1 MWLIFLDLLAR
12 ISFLF
17 SLIGTAIILLYNLKI
32 YYISYLSLVFVL
44 LCGVIIKRRF
54 KKLIFLPFLLLL
66 FVPIFIYEKLFL
78 LILGGLTLFLLYTQ
92 RDVTYGSVLE
102 HFNKTYPLAL
112 LLFLTTF
119 AMRYISTSKFII
131 LESVVSSSLLMYF
144 ISSIILLR
152 TLRYLEHKPEDKNL
166 MSLNIRYALA
176 ILVFSMLLSI
186 PFVRDKLFWVASY
199 VFSFIYFIFITLISV
214 IFIIIGYVI
223 GKIIYFIISFMAN
236 RGLIGRSSREI
247 MNMNPEINKFLKFL
261 WERRHITSDLLD
273 KIIIV
278 SFYIFVTVTL
288 ILIIYWVMKRF
299 YRTYK
304 KEENYIEEKEF
315 IFPSLNPI
323 KMLQNLFG
331 RDNLNPIREYYR
343 KYLLD
348 SREMGA
354 DIRYSDTTYD
364 VYKKTSDLFNDNSL
378 KRMRNIYIEVRYGF
392 GRITSE
398 LIKEFKKLY
407 KSLNK

>member
-119 AMRYISTSKFII
+119 VMRYISTSKFII

>member
-12 ISFLF
+12 VSFLF
-17 SLIGTAIILLYNLKI
+17 SLIGSAVILLYNLKI

-44 LCGVIIKRRF
+44 FIGVLIKRRY
-54 KKLIFLPFLLLL
+54 KNLVFLPFLLLL
-66 FVPIFIYEKLFL
+66 FVPVSIYEKLFL

-92 RDVTYGSVLE
+92 RDVTYGLVLE
-102 HFNKTYPLAL
+102 HFNKTYPIAL
-112 LLFLTTF
+112 LLFLVTF
-119 AMRYISTSKFII
+119 IMRYISTSKFIV

-144 ISSIILLR
+144 VSSIILLR

-176 ILVFSMLLSI
+176 VLIFSMFLSI
-186 PFVRDKLFWVASY
+186 PFVRERLFWGVSY
-199 VFSFIYFIFITLISV
+199 IFSFIYFIFITIISV

-223 GKIIYFIISFMAN
+223 GKIIYFIITFMAN
-236 RGLIGRSSREI
+236 RGLIGRSSKEI
-247 MNMNPEINKFLKFL
+247 MNINPELNKFLKFL

-278 SFYIFVTVTL
+278 SFYILVTVTV

-323 KMLQNLFG
+323 KVIQNLFG
-331 RDNLNPIREYYR
+331 RSNLNPIRDYYR

-348 SREMGA
+348 SRDMGV

-364 VYKKTSDLFNDNSL
+364 VYKKTSGLFNDDSL
-378 KRMRNIYIEVRYGF
+378 KKMRNIYIEVRYGF
-392 GRITSE
+392 GKITSE

>member
-119 AMRYISTSKFII
+119 AMRYISTIKFII

>member
-12 ISFLF
+12 VSFLF
-17 SLIGTAIILLYNLKI
+17 SLIGTAVILLYNLKI

-44 LCGVIIKRRF
+44 FMGVLIKRRYKNF
-54 KKLIFLPFLLLL
+54 VFVPFLLLL
-66 FVPIFIYEKLFL
+66 FIPVSIYEKLFL

-92 RDVTYGSVLE
+92 RDVTYGLVLE
-102 HFNKTYPLAL
+102 HFNKTYPIAL
-112 LLFLTTF
+112 LLFLVTF
-119 AMRYISTSKFII
+119 IMRYISTSKFIV

-144 ISSIILLR
+144 VSSIILLR
-152 TLRYLEHKPEDKNL
+152 TLRYLEHKPEDRNL

-176 ILVFSMLLSI
+176 VLIFSMFLSI
-186 PFVRDKLFWVASY
+186 PFVRERLFWGVSY
-199 VFSFIYFIFITLISV
+199 IFSFIYFIFITIISV

-223 GKIIYFIISFMAN
+223 GKIIYFIITLMAN
-236 RGLIGRSSREI
+236 RGLIGRSSKEI
-247 MNMNPEINKFLKFL
+247 MNINPELNKFLKFL

-278 SFYIFVTVTL
+278 SFYILVTVTV

-323 KMLQNLFG
+323 KVIQNLFG
-331 RDNLNPIREYYR
+331 RSNLNPIRDYYR

-348 SREMGA
+348 SRDMGV

-364 VYKKTSDLFNDNSL
+364 VYKKTSGLFNDDSL
-378 KRMRNIYIEVRYGF
+378 KKMRNIYIEVRYGF
-392 GRITSE
+392 GKITSE

>member
-12 ISFLF
+12 VSFLF
-17 SLIGTAIILLYNLKI
+17 SLIGTAVILLYNLKI

-44 LCGVIIKRRF
+44 FIGVLIKRRY
-54 KKLIFLPFLLLL
+54 KNLVFLPFLLLL
-66 FVPIFIYEKLFL
+66 FIPVSIYEKLFL

-92 RDVTYGSVLE
+92 RDVTYGLVLE
-102 HFNKTYPLAL
+102 HFNKTYPIAL
-112 LLFLTTF
+112 LLFLVTF
-119 AMRYISTSKFII
+119 IMRYISTSKFIV

-144 ISSIILLR
+144 VSSIILLR

-176 ILVFSMLLSI
+176 VLIFSMFLSI
-186 PFVRDKLFWVASY
+186 PFIRERLFWGVSY
-199 VFSFIYFIFITLISV
+199 IFSFIYFIFITIISV

-223 GKIIYFIISFMAN
+223 GKIIYFIITLMAN
-236 RGLIGRSSREI
+236 RGLIGRSSKEI
-247 MNMNPEINKFLKFL
+247 MNINPELNKFLKFL

-278 SFYIFVTVTL
+278 SFYILVTVTV

-323 KMLQNLFG
+323 KVIQNLFG
-331 RDNLNPIREYYR
+331 RSNLNPIRDYYR

-348 SREMGA
+348 SRDMGV

-364 VYKKTSDLFNDNSL
+364 VYKKTSGLFNDDSL
-378 KRMRNIYIEVRYGF
+378 KKMRNIYIEVRYGF
-392 GRITSE
+392 GKITSE

>member
-12 ISFLF
+12 VSFLF
-17 SLIGTAIILLYNLKI
+17 SLIGTAVILLYNLKI

-44 LCGVIIKRRF
+44 FIGVLIKRRY
-54 KKLIFLPFLLLL
+54 KNLVFLPFLLLL
-66 FVPIFIYEKLFL
+66 FVPVFIYEKLFL

-92 RDVTYGSVLE
+92 RDVTYGLVLE
-102 HFNKTYPLAL
+102 HFNKTYPIAL
-112 LLFLTTF
+112 LLFFVTF
-119 AMRYISTSKFII
+119 IMRYISTSKFIV

-144 ISSIILLR
+144 VSSIILLR

-176 ILVFSMLLSI
+176 VLIFSMFLSI
-186 PFVRDKLFWVASY
+186 PFVRERLFWGVSY
-199 VFSFIYFIFITLISV
+199 IFSFIYFIFITIISV

-223 GKIIYFIISFMAN
+223 GKIIYFIITFMAN
-236 RGLIGRSSREI
+236 RGLIGRSSKEI
-247 MNMNPEINKFLKFL
+247 MNINPELNKFLKFL

-278 SFYIFVTVTL
+278 SFYILVTVTV

-323 KMLQNLFG
+323 KVIQNLFG
-331 RDNLNPIREYYR
+331 RSNLNPIRDYYR

-348 SREMGA
+348 SRDMGV

-364 VYKKTSDLFNDNSL
+364 VYKKTSGLFNDDSL
-378 KRMRNIYIEVRYGF
+378 KKMRNIYIEVRYGF
-392 GRITSE
+392 GKITSE

>member
-12 ISFLF
+12 VSFLF
-17 SLIGTAIILLYNLKI
+17 SLIGTAVILLYNLKI

-44 LCGVIIKRRF
+44 FMGVLIKRRCKNF
-54 KKLIFLPFLLLL
+54 VFVPFLLLL
-66 FVPIFIYEKLFL
+66 FIPVSIYEKLFL

-92 RDVTYGSVLE
+92 RDVTYGLVLE
-102 HFNKTYPLAL
+102 HFNKTYPIAL
-112 LLFLTTF
+112 LLFLVTF
-119 AMRYISTSKFII
+119 IMRYISTSKFIV

-144 ISSIILLR
+144 VSSIILLR
-152 TLRYLEHKPEDKNL
+152 TLRYLEHKPEDRNL

-176 ILVFSMLLSI
+176 VLIFSMFLSI
-186 PFVRDKLFWVASY
+186 PFVRERLFWGVSY
-199 VFSFIYFIFITLISV
+199 IFSFIYFIFITIISV

-223 GKIIYFIISFMAN
+223 GKIIYFIITLMAN
-236 RGLIGRSSREI
+236 RGLIGRSSKEI
-247 MNMNPEINKFLKFL
+247 MNINPELNKFLKFL

-278 SFYIFVTVTL
+278 SFYILVTVTV

-323 KMLQNLFG
+323 KVIQNLFG
-331 RDNLNPIREYYR
+331 RSNLNPIRDYYR

-348 SREMGA
+348 SRDMGV

-364 VYKKTSDLFNDNSL
+364 VYKKTSGLFNDDSL
-378 KRMRNIYIEVRYGF
+378 KKMRNIYIEVRYGF
-392 GRITSE
+392 GKITSE

>member
-1 MWLIFLDLLAR
+1 MWLIFFDLLAR
-12 ISFLF
+12 VSFLF
-17 SLIGTAIILLYNLKI
+17 SLIGTAVILLYNLKI

-44 LCGVIIKRRF
+44 FIGVLIKRRY
-54 KKLIFLPFLLLL
+54 KNLVFLPFLLLL
-66 FVPIFIYEKLFL
+66 FVPVSIYEKLFL

-92 RDVTYGSVLE
+92 RDVTYGLVLE
-102 HFNKTYPLAL
+102 HFNKTYPIAL
-112 LLFLTTF
+112 LLFLVTF
-119 AMRYISTSKFII
+119 IMRYISTSKFIV

-144 ISSIILLR
+144 VSSIILLR

-176 ILVFSMLLSI
+176 VLIFSMFLSI
-186 PFVRDKLFWVASY
+186 PFIRERLFWGVSY
-199 VFSFIYFIFITLISV
+199 IFSFIYFIFITIISV

-223 GKIIYFIISFMAN
+223 GKIIYFIITFMAN
-236 RGLIGRSSREI
+236 RGLIGRSSKEI
-247 MNMNPEINKFLKFL
+247 MNINPELNKFLKFL

-278 SFYIFVTVTL
+278 SFYILVTVTV

-323 KMLQNLFG
+323 KVIQNLFG
-331 RDNLNPIREYYR
+331 RSNLNPIRDYYR

-348 SREMGA
+348 SRDMGV

-364 VYKKTSDLFNDNSL
+364 VYKKTSGLFNDDSL
-378 KRMRNIYIEVRYGF
+378 KKMRNIYIEVRYGF
-392 GRITSE
+392 GKITSE

>member
-12 ISFLF
+12 VSFLF
-17 SLIGTAIILLYNLKI
+17 SLIGTAVILLYNLKI

-44 LCGVIIKRRF
+44 FIGVLIKRRYKNF
-54 KKLIFLPFLLLL
+54 VFLPFLLLL
-66 FVPIFIYEKLFL
+66 FVPVSIYEKLFL

-92 RDVTYGSVLE
+92 RDVTYGLVLE
-102 HFNKTYPLAL
+102 HFNKTYPIAL
-112 LLFLTTF
+112 LLFLVTF
-119 AMRYISTSKFII
+119 IMRYISTSKFIV

-144 ISSIILLR
+144 VSSIILLR

-176 ILVFSMLLSI
+176 VLIFSMFLSI
-186 PFVRDKLFWVASY
+186 PFVRERLFWGVSY
-199 VFSFIYFIFITLISV
+199 IFSFIYFIFITIISV

-223 GKIIYFIISFMAN
+223 GKIIYFIITLMAN
-236 RGLIGRSSREI
+236 RGLIGRSSKEI
-247 MNMNPEINKFLKFL
+247 MNINPELNKFLKFL

-278 SFYIFVTVTL
+278 SFYILVTVTV

-323 KMLQNLFG
+323 KVIQNLFG
-331 RDNLNPIREYYR
+331 RSNLNPIRDYYR

-348 SREMGA
+348 SRDMGV

-364 VYKKTSDLFNDNSL
+364 VYKKTSGLFNDDSL
-378 KRMRNIYIEVRYGF
+378 KKMRNIYIEVRYGF
-392 GRITSE
+392 GKITSE

>member
-12 ISFLF
+12 VSFLF
-17 SLIGTAIILLYNLKI
+17 SLIGSAVILLYNLKI

-44 LCGVIIKRRF
+44 FIGVLIKRRY
-54 KKLIFLPFLLLL
+54 KNLVFLPFLLLL
-66 FVPIFIYEKLFL
+66 FIPVSIYEKLFL

-92 RDVTYGSVLE
+92 RDVTYGLVLE
-102 HFNKTYPLAL
+102 HFNKTYPIAL
-112 LLFLTTF
+112 LLFLVTF
-119 AMRYISTSKFII
+119 IMRYISTSKFIV

-144 ISSIILLR
+144 VSSIILLR

-176 ILVFSMLLSI
+176 VLIFSMFLSI
-186 PFVRDKLFWVASY
+186 PFVRERLFWGVSY
-199 VFSFIYFIFITLISV
+199 IFSFIYFIFITIISV

-223 GKIIYFIISFMAN
+223 GKIIYFIITLMAN
-236 RGLIGRSSREI
+236 RGLIGRSSKEI
-247 MNMNPEINKFLKFL
+247 MNINPELNKFLKFL

-278 SFYIFVTVTL
+278 SFYILVTVTV

-323 KMLQNLFG
+323 KVIQNLFG
-331 RDNLNPIREYYR
+331 RSNLNPIRDYYR

-348 SREMGA
+348 SRDMGV

-364 VYKKTSDLFNDNSL
+364 VYKKTSGLFNDDSL
-378 KRMRNIYIEVRYGF
+378 KKMRNIYIEVRYGF
-392 GRITSE
+392 GKITSE

>member
-12 ISFLF
+12 VSFLF
-17 SLIGTAIILLYNLKI
+17 SLVGTAVILLYNLKI

-44 LCGVIIKRRF
+44 FIGVLIKRRY
-54 KKLIFLPFLLLL
+54 KNLVFLPFLLLL
-66 FVPIFIYEKLFL
+66 FIPVSIYEKLFL

-92 RDVTYGSVLE
+92 RDVTYGLVLE
-102 HFNKTYPLAL
+102 HFNKTYPIAL
-112 LLFLTTF
+112 LLFLVTF
-119 AMRYISTSKFII
+119 IMRYISTNKFIV

-144 ISSIILLR
+144 VSSIILLR

-176 ILVFSMLLSI
+176 VLIFSMFLSI
-186 PFVRDKLFWVASY
+186 PFVRERLFWGVSY
-199 VFSFIYFIFITLISV
+199 IFSFIYFIFITIISV

-223 GKIIYFIISFMAN
+223 GKIIYFIITFMAN
-236 RGLIGRSSREI
+236 RGLIGRSSKEI
-247 MNMNPEINKFLKFL
+247 MNINPELNKFLKFL

-278 SFYIFVTVTL
+278 SFYILVTVTV

-323 KMLQNLFG
+323 KVIKNLFG
-331 RDNLNPIREYYR
+331 RSNLNPIRDYYR

-348 SREMGA
+348 SRDMGV

-364 VYKKTSDLFNDNSL
+364 VYKKTSGLFNDDSL
-378 KRMRNIYIEVRYGF
+378 KKMRNIYIEVRYGF
-392 GRITSE
+392 GKITSE

>member
-12 ISFLF
+12 VSFLF
-17 SLIGTAIILLYNLKI
+17 SLIGTAVILLYNLKI

-44 LCGVIIKRRF
+44 FIGVLIKRRY
-54 KKLIFLPFLLLL
+54 KNLVFLPFLLLL
-66 FVPIFIYEKLFL
+66 FVPVSIYEKLFL

-92 RDVTYGSVLE
+92 RDVTYGLVLE
-102 HFNKTYPLAL
+102 HFNKTYPIAL
-112 LLFLTTF
+112 LLFLVTF
-119 AMRYISTSKFII
+119 IMRYISTSKFIV

-144 ISSIILLR
+144 VSSIILLR

-176 ILVFSMLLSI
+176 VLIFSMFLSI
-186 PFVRDKLFWVASY
+186 PFVRERLFWGVSY
-199 VFSFIYFIFITLISV
+199 IFSFIYFIFITIISV

-223 GKIIYFIISFMAN
+223 GKIIYFIITLMAN
-236 RGLIGRSSREI
+236 RGLIGRSSKEI
-247 MNMNPEINKFLKFL
+247 MNINPELNKFLKFL

-278 SFYIFVTVTL
+278 SFYILVTVTV

-323 KMLQNLFG
+323 KVIQNLFG
-331 RDNLNPIREYYR
+331 RSNLNPIRDYYR

-348 SREMGA
+348 SRDMGV

-364 VYKKTSDLFNDNSL
+364 VYKKTSGLFNDDSL
-378 KRMRNIYIEVRYGF
+378 KKMRNIYIEVRYGF
-392 GRITSE
+392 GKITSE

>member
-12 ISFLF
+12 VSFLF
-17 SLIGTAIILLYNLKI
+17 SLIGSAVILLYNLKI

-44 LCGVIIKRRF
+44 FIGVLIKRRYKNF
-54 KKLIFLPFLLLL
+54 VFVPFLLLL
-66 FVPIFIYEKLFL
+66 FVPVSIYEKLFL

-92 RDVTYGSVLE
+92 RDVTYGLVLE
-102 HFNKTYPLAL
+102 HFNKTYPIAL
-112 LLFLTTF
+112 LLFLVTF
-119 AMRYISTSKFII
+119 IMRYISTSKFIV

-144 ISSIILLR
+144 VSSIILLR

-176 ILVFSMLLSI
+176 VLIFSMFLSI
-186 PFVRDKLFWVASY
+186 PFVRERLFWGVSY
-199 VFSFIYFIFITLISV
+199 IFSFIYFIFITIISV

-223 GKIIYFIISFMAN
+223 GKIIYFIITLMAN
-236 RGLIGRSSREI
+236 RGLIGRSSKEI
-247 MNMNPEINKFLKFL
+247 MNINPELNKFLKFL

-278 SFYIFVTVTL
+278 SFYILVTVTV

-323 KMLQNLFG
+323 KVIQNLFG
-331 RDNLNPIREYYR
+331 RSNLNPIRDYYR

-348 SREMGA
+348 SRDMGV

-364 VYKKTSDLFNDNSL
+364 VYKKTSGLFNDDSL
-378 KRMRNIYIEVRYGF
+378 KKMRNIYIEVRYGF
-392 GRITSE
+392 GKITSE

>member
-12 ISFLF
+12 VSFLF
-17 SLIGTAIILLYNLKI
+17 SLIGTAVILLYNLKI

-44 LCGVIIKRRF
+44 FIGVLIKRRY
-54 KKLIFLPFLLLL
+54 KNLIFLPFLLLL
-66 FVPIFIYEKLFL
+66 FIPVSIYEKLFL

-92 RDVTYGSVLE
+92 RDVTYGLVLE
-102 HFNKTYPLAL
+102 HFNKTYPIAL
-112 LLFLTTF
+112 LLFLVTF
-119 AMRYISTSKFII
+119 IMRYISTSKFIV

-144 ISSIILLR
+144 VSSIILLR
-152 TLRYLEHKPEDKNL
+152 TLRYLEHKPEDRNL

-176 ILVFSMLLSI
+176 VLIFSMFLSI
-186 PFVRDKLFWVASY
+186 PFIRERLFWGVSY
-199 VFSFIYFIFITLISV
+199 IFSFIYFIFITIISV

-223 GKIIYFIISFMAN
+223 GKIIYFIITLMAN
-236 RGLIGRSSREI
+236 RGLIGRSSKEI
-247 MNMNPEINKFLKFL
+247 MNINPELNKFLKFL

-273 KIIIV
+273 KILIV
-278 SFYIFVTVTL
+278 SFYILVTVTV

-323 KMLQNLFG
+323 KVIQNLFG
-331 RDNLNPIREYYR
+331 RSNLNPIRDYYR

-348 SREMGA
+348 SRDMGV

-364 VYKKTSDLFNDNSL
+364 VYKKTSGLFNDDSL
-378 KRMRNIYIEVRYGF
+378 KKMRNIYIEVRYGF
-392 GRITSE
+392 GKITSE

>member
-1 MWLIFLDLLAR
+1 MWLILLDLLAR
-12 ISFLF
+12 VSFLF
-17 SLIGTAIILLYNLKI
+17 SLIGTAVILLYNLKI

-44 LCGVIIKRRF
+44 FIGVLIKRRYKNF
-54 KKLIFLPFLLLL
+54 VFLPFLLLL
-66 FVPIFIYEKLFL
+66 FIPVSIYEKLFL

-92 RDVTYGSVLE
+92 RDVTYGLVLE
-102 HFNKTYPLAL
+102 HFNKTYPIAL
-112 LLFLTTF
+112 LLFLVTF
-119 AMRYISTSKFII
+119 IMRYISTSKFIV

-144 ISSIILLR
+144 VSSIILLR
-152 TLRYLEHKPEDKNL
+152 TLRYLEHKPEDRNL

-176 ILVFSMLLSI
+176 VLIFSMFLSI
-186 PFVRDKLFWVASY
+186 PFVRERLFWGVSY
-199 VFSFIYFIFITLISV
+199 IFSFIYFIFITIISV

-223 GKIIYFIISFMAN
+223 GKIIYFIITLMAN
-236 RGLIGRSSREI
+236 RGLIGRSSKEI
-247 MNMNPEINKFLKFL
+247 MNINPELNKFLKFL

-278 SFYIFVTVTL
+278 SFYILVTVTV

-323 KMLQNLFG
+323 KVIQNLFG
-331 RDNLNPIREYYR
+331 RSNLNPIRDYYR

-348 SREMGA
+348 SRDMGV

-364 VYKKTSDLFNDNSL
+364 VYKKTSGLFNDDSL
-378 KRMRNIYIEVRYGF
+378 KKMRNIYIEVRYGF
-392 GRITSE
+392 GKITSE

>member
-1 MWLIFLDLLAR
+1 MWLIFFDLLAR
-12 ISFLF
+12 VSFLF
-17 SLIGTAIILLYNLKI
+17 SLIGTAVILLYNLKI

-44 LCGVIIKRRF
+44 FIGVLIKRRY
-54 KKLIFLPFLLLL
+54 KNLVFLPFLLLL
-66 FVPIFIYEKLFL
+66 FVPVSIYEKLFL
-78 LILGGLTLFLLYTQ
+78 LILGGLTLFLLHTQ
-92 RDVTYGSVLE
+92 RDVTYGLVLE
-102 HFNKTYPLAL
+102 HFNKTYPIAL
-112 LLFLTTF
+112 LLFLVTF
-119 AMRYISTSKFII
+119 IMRYISTSKFIV

-144 ISSIILLR
+144 VSSIILLR

-166 MSLNIRYALA
+166 MSFNIRYALA
-176 ILVFSMLLSI
+176 VLIFSMFLSI
-186 PFVRDKLFWVASY
+186 PFIIERLFWGVSY
-199 VFSFIYFIFITLISV
+199 IFSFIYFIFITIISV

-223 GKIIYFIISFMAN
+223 GKIIYFIITFMAN
-236 RGLIGRSSREI
+236 RGLIGRSSKEI
-247 MNMNPEINKFLKFL
+247 MNINPELNKFLKFL

-278 SFYIFVTVTL
+278 SFYILVTVTV

-323 KMLQNLFG
+323 KVIQNLFG
-331 RDNLNPIREYYR
+331 RSNLNPIRDYYR

-348 SREMGA
+348 SRDMGV

-364 VYKKTSDLFNDNSL
+364 VYKKTSGLFNDDSL
-378 KRMRNIYIEVRYGF
+378 KKMRNIYIEVRYGF
-392 GRITSE
+392 GKITSE

>member
-12 ISFLF
+12 VSFLF
-17 SLIGTAIILLYNLKI
+17 SLIGTAVILLYNLKI

-44 LCGVIIKRRF
+44 FIGVLIKRRY
-54 KKLIFLPFLLLL
+54 KNLVFLPFLLLL
-66 FVPIFIYEKLFL
+66 FIPVSIYEKLFL

-92 RDVTYGSVLE
+92 RDVTYGLVLE
-102 HFNKTYPLAL
+102 HFNKTYPIAL
-112 LLFLTTF
+112 LLFLVTF
-119 AMRYISTSKFII
+119 IMRYISTSKFIV

-144 ISSIILLR
+144 VSSIILLR

-176 ILVFSMLLSI
+176 VLIFSMFLSI
-186 PFVRDKLFWVASY
+186 PFVRERLFWGVSY
-199 VFSFIYFIFITLISV
+199 IFSFIYFIFITIISV

-223 GKIIYFIISFMAN
+223 GKIIYFIITLMAN
-236 RGLIGRSSREI
+236 RGLIGRSSKEI
-247 MNMNPEINKFLKFL
+247 MNINPELNKFLKFL

-278 SFYIFVTVTL
+278 SFYILVTVTV

-323 KMLQNLFG
+323 KVIQNLFG
-331 RDNLNPIREYYR
+331 RSNLNPIRDYYR

-348 SREMGA
+348 SRDMGV

-364 VYKKTSDLFNDNSL
+364 VYKKTSGLFNDDSL
-378 KRMRNIYIEVRYGF
+378 KKMRNIYIEVRYGF
-392 GRITSE
+392 GKITSE

>member
-12 ISFLF
+12 VSFLF
-17 SLIGTAIILLYNLKI
+17 SLIGTAVILLYNLKI
-32 YYISYLSLVFVL
+32 YYISFLSLVFVL
-44 LCGVIIKRRF
+44 FIGVLIKRRY
-54 KKLIFLPFLLLL
+54 KTLVFLPFFLLL
-66 FVPIFIYEKLFL
+66 FIPVSIYEKLFL

-92 RDVTYGSVLE
+92 RDVTYGLVLE
-102 HFNKTYPLAL
+102 HFNKTYPIAL
-112 LLFLTTF
+112 LLFLVTF
-119 AMRYISTSKFII
+119 IMRYISTSKFIV

-144 ISSIILLR
+144 VSSIILLR
-152 TLRYLEHKPEDKNL
+152 TLRYLEHKPEDRNL

-176 ILVFSMLLSI
+176 VLIFSMFLSI
-186 PFVRDKLFWVASY
+186 PFVRERLFWGVSY
-199 VFSFIYFIFITLISV
+199 IFSFIYFIFITIISV

-223 GKIIYFIISFMAN
+223 GKIIYFIITFMAN
-236 RGLIGRSSREI
+236 RGLIGRSSKEI
-247 MNMNPEINKFLKFL
+247 MNINPELNKFLKFL

-278 SFYIFVTVTL
+278 SFYILVTVTV

-323 KMLQNLFG
+323 KVIQNLFG
-331 RDNLNPIREYYR
+331 RSNLNPIRDYYR

-348 SREMGA
+348 SRDMGV

-364 VYKKTSDLFNDNSL
+364 VYKKTSGLFNDDSL
-378 KRMRNIYIEVRYGF
+378 KKMRNIYIEVRYGF
-392 GRITSE
+392 GKITSE

>member
-12 ISFLF
+12 VSFLF
-17 SLIGTAIILLYNLKI
+17 SLIGTAVILLYNLKI

-44 LCGVIIKRRF
+44 FIGVLIKRRYKNF
-54 KKLIFLPFLLLL
+54 VFLPFLLLL
-66 FVPIFIYEKLFL
+66 FVPVSIYEKLFL

-92 RDVTYGSVLE
+92 RDVTYGLVLE
-102 HFNKTYPLAL
+102 HFNKTYPIAL
-112 LLFLTTF
+112 LLFLVTF
-119 AMRYISTSKFII
+119 IMRYISTSKFIV

-144 ISSIILLR
+144 VSSIILLR

-176 ILVFSMLLSI
+176 VLIFSMFLSI
-186 PFVRDKLFWVASY
+186 PFVRERLFWGVSY
-199 VFSFIYFIFITLISV
+199 IFSFFYFIFITIISV

-223 GKIIYFIISFMAN
+223 GKIIYFIITLMAN
-236 RGLIGRSSREI
+236 RGLIGRSSKEI
-247 MNMNPEINKFLKFL
+247 MNINPELNKFLKFL

-278 SFYIFVTVTL
+278 SFYILVTVTV

-323 KMLQNLFG
+323 KVIQNLFG
-331 RDNLNPIREYYR
+331 RSNLNPIRDYYR

-348 SREMGA
+348 SRDMGV

-364 VYKKTSDLFNDNSL
+364 VYKKTSGLFNDDSL
-378 KRMRNIYIEVRYGF
+378 KKMRNIYIEVRYGF
-392 GRITSE
+392 GKITSE

>member
-12 ISFLF
+12 VSFLF
-17 SLIGTAIILLYNLKI
+17 SLIGTAVILLYNLKI

-44 LCGVIIKRRF
+44 FIGVLIKRRY
-54 KKLIFLPFLLLL
+54 KNLVFLPFLLLL
-66 FVPIFIYEKLFL
+66 FIPVSIYEKLFL

-92 RDVTYGSVLE
+92 RDVTYGLVLE
-102 HFNKTYPLAL
+102 HFNKTYPIAL
-112 LLFLTTF
+112 LLFLVTF
-119 AMRYISTSKFII
+119 IMRYISTSKFIV

-144 ISSIILLR
+144 VSSIILLR
-152 TLRYLEHKPEDKNL
+152 TLRYLEHKPEDRNL

-176 ILVFSMLLSI
+176 VLIFSMFLSI
-186 PFVRDKLFWVASY
+186 PFVRERLFWGVSY
-199 VFSFIYFIFITLISV
+199 IFSFIYFIFITIISV

-223 GKIIYFIISFMAN
+223 GKIIYFIITLMAN
-236 RGLIGRSSREI
+236 RGLIGRSSKEI
-247 MNMNPEINKFLKFL
+247 MNINPELNKFLKFL

-278 SFYIFVTVTL
+278 SFYILVTVTV

-323 KMLQNLFG
+323 KVIQNLFG
-331 RDNLNPIREYYR
+331 RSNLNPIRDYYR

-348 SREMGA
+348 SRDMGV

-364 VYKKTSDLFNDNSL
+364 VYKKTSGLFNDDSL
-378 KRMRNIYIEVRYGF
+378 KKMRNIYIEVRYGF
-392 GRITSE
+392 GKITSE

>member
-12 ISFLF
+12 VSFLF
-17 SLIGTAIILLYNLKI
+17 SLIGTAVILLYNLKI

-44 LCGVIIKRRF
+44 FMGVLIKRRYKNF
-54 KKLIFLPFLLLL
+54 VFVPFLLLL
-66 FVPIFIYEKLFL
+66 FIPVSIYEKLFL

-92 RDVTYGSVLE
+92 RDVTYGLVLE
-102 HFNKTYPLAL
+102 HFNKTYPIAL
-112 LLFLTTF
+112 LLFLVTF
-119 AMRYISTSKFII
+119 IMRYISTSKFIV

-144 ISSIILLR
+144 VSSIILLR
-152 TLRYLEHKPEDKNL
+152 TLRYLEHKPEDRNL

-176 ILVFSMLLSI
+176 VLIFSMFLSI
-186 PFVRDKLFWVASY
+186 PFVRERLFWGVSY
-199 VFSFIYFIFITLISV
+199 IFSFIYFIFITIISV

-223 GKIIYFIISFMAN
+223 GKIIYFIITLMAN
-236 RGLIGRSSREI
+236 RGLIGRSSKEI
-247 MNMNPEINKFLKFL
+247 MNINPELNKFLKFL

-278 SFYIFVTVTL
+278 SFYILVTVTV
-288 ILIIYWVMKRF
+288 ILIIYWVMKKF

-323 KMLQNLFG
+323 KVIQNLFG
-331 RDNLNPIREYYR
+331 RSNLNPIRDYYR

-348 SREMGA
+348 SRDMGV

-364 VYKKTSDLFNDNSL
+364 VYKKTSGLFNDDSL
-378 KRMRNIYIEVRYGF
+378 KKMRNIYIEVRYGF
-392 GRITSE
+392 GKITSE

>member
-12 ISFLF
+12 VSFLF
-17 SLIGTAIILLYNLKI
+17 SLIGTAVILLYNLKI

-44 LCGVIIKRRF
+44 FMGVLIKRRYKNF
-54 KKLIFLPFLLLL
+54 VFVPFLLLL
-66 FVPIFIYEKLFL
+66 FIPVSIYEKLFL

-92 RDVTYGSVLE
+92 RDVTYGLVLE
-102 HFNKTYPLAL
+102 HFNKTYPIAL
-112 LLFLTTF
+112 LLFLVTF
-119 AMRYISTSKFII
+119 IMRYISTSKFIV

-144 ISSIILLR
+144 VSSIILLR
-152 TLRYLEHKPEDKNL
+152 TLRYLEHKPEDRNL

-176 ILVFSMLLSI
+176 VLIFSMFLSI
-186 PFVRDKLFWVASY
+186 PFVRERLFWGVSY
-199 VFSFIYFIFITLISV
+199 IFSFIYFIFITIISV

-223 GKIIYFIISFMAN
+223 GKIIYFIITFMAN
-236 RGLIGRSSREI
+236 RGLIGRSSKEI
-247 MNMNPEINKFLKFL
+247 MNINPELNKFLKFL

-278 SFYIFVTVTL
+278 SFYILVTVTV
-288 ILIIYWVMKRF
+288 ILIIYWVMKKF

-323 KMLQNLFG
+323 KVIQNLFG
-331 RDNLNPIREYYR
+331 RSNLNPIRDYYR

-348 SREMGA
+348 SRDMGV

-364 VYKKTSDLFNDNSL
+364 VYKKTSGLFNDDSL
-378 KRMRNIYIEVRYGF
+378 KKMRNIYIEVRYGF
-392 GRITSE
+392 GKITSE